1 MRSRMTARGLLPAT
15 VMVFFRR
22 CSVTPHS
29 ISAPAAWL
37 SVAAENSA
45 RLAEE
50 VLDVLGSHQEVL
62 QLQGGF
68 VPGVVGHA

>member
-45 RLAEE
+45 SRPRKSSTFSGA
-50 VLDVLGSHQEVL
+50 HQEVL

>member
-29 ISAPAAWL
+29 ISAPVG
-37 SVAAENSA
+37 VAE
-45 RLAEE
+45 RGRGELGELAEE
-50 VLDVLGSHQEVL
+50 VLDVLRSHQEVL